1 MRAVSLANPKSI
13 TISDSALVQS
23 REVDRQST
31 RAVAQANKYN
41 AIESGVALFASF
53 WINLFVVG
61 CYSATF
67 FEPLCAEAPRGPFA
81 KLPVSDRGFNES
93 ECEAVVGDGVC
104 CGGIGL
110 AQTEAALEG
119 TLGSAAKYVWA
130 AGLLA
135 AGQASTM
142 TGVFAGQFVME
153 GFLQLQIPAWQRLA
167 LTRSIA
173 LVPALLVALA
183 TQSHPRVSDDV
194 DQWLNIL
201 QAVQLPFALL
211 PVLRFTSSSELMGE
225 HKNGGKTKAVC
236 WALALFVIGINI
248 FTIVQYV
255 SDPDSPTPY
264 DLWFFIFVGVCGVL
278 YLGFI
283 LWVALFDKDL
293 LWGFGWC
300 FGWCCGCCRGR
311 GGGGGLSVN
320 DPLLGGA

>member
-1 MRAVSLANPKSI
+1 MLYASLTPKSI

-23 REVDRQST
+23 RDVDRQST

-61 CYSATF
+61 CCKILKGSICVLSVSLTQKSITISDSATF
-67 FEPLCAEAPRGPFA
+67 FEPLCAEAPHGPFA
-81 KLPVSDRGFNES
+81 KLPVNHLGFNES
-93 ECEAVVGDGVC
+93 DCEAVVGDGVC

-211 PVLRFTSSSELMGE
+211 PVLRFTSSSELMGD

-236 WALALFVIGINI
+236 WALALFGNPRP
-248 FTIVQYV
+248 F
-255 SDPDSPTPY
+255 
-264 DLWFFIFVGVCGVL
+264 
-278 YLGFI
+278 
-283 LWVALFDKDL
+283 
-293 LWGFGWC
+293 
-300 FGWCCGCCRGR
+300 
-311 GGGGGLSVN
+311 
-320 DPLLGGA
+320 